1 MPNLLSSRQP
11 WCEICRK
18 HGCDPYHCPM
28 MQKYQ
33 TIPKSTFCNFFMS
46 VGHEEKDCITL
57 EIMKERTSDAYRV
70 QVDLMKTQIV

>member
-1 MPNLLSSRQP
+1 
-11 WCEICRK
+11 
-18 HGCDPYHCPM
+18 
-28 MQKYQ
+28 
-33 TIPKSTFCNFFMS
+33 MS